1 MVLVLPLG
9 FCNLD
14 ENIIV
19 QIIAFIGMV
28 FGVLFGTLGPLKVS
42 TWCRRNIHF
51 HLFDPPKAGPQKTG
65 TIFGITVEEI
75 NDILE
80 MAPNADDDLEKV
92 VNSWSFNAFP
102 DDDKPG
108 WYRCAI
114 WDYKGSHHSGYF
126 STYGEP
132 DVFKFLFG
140 DRYEELYA

>member
-1 MVLVLPLG
+1 MWLPALVLTQYFNEKKMLDKAPF
-9 FCNLD
+9 FCYDTNMMND
-14 ENIIV
+14 EV
-19 QIIAFIGMV
+19 DMKYTIAAPKRPKP
-28 FGVLFGTLGPLKVS
+28 GPS
-42 TWCRRNIHF
+42 
-51 HLFDPPKAGPQKTG
+51 KTG

-75 NDILE
+75 TRILDI
-80 MAPNADDDLEKV
+80 APNADDDLEKV

>member
-1 MVLVLPLG
+1 M
-9 FCNLD
+9 NYT
-14 ENIIV
+14 
-19 QIIAFIGMV
+19 IAS
-28 FGVLFGTLGPLKVS
+28 PK
-42 TWCRRNIHF
+42 R
-51 HLFDPPKAGPQKTG
+51 PKAGPSKTG

-75 NDILE
+75 NNILG
-80 MAPNADDDLEKV
+80 MAPNAEDDPEKV
-92 VNSWSFNAFP
+92 GNSWSFNAFP

-126 STYGEP
+126 STHGEP

>member
-1 MVLVLPLG
+1 MMI
-9 FCNLD
+9 D
-14 ENIIV
+14 EVDMNYT
-19 QIIAFIGMV
+19 IAA
-28 FGVLFGTLGPLKVS
+28 PK
-42 TWCRRNIHF
+42 R
-51 HLFDPPKAGPQKTG
+51 PKAGPQKTG

-75 NDILE
+75 NNILG
-80 MAPNADDDLEKV
+80 MAPNAEDDPEKV

-126 STYGEP
+126 STYGES